1 MPHVGMQV
9 GHMCA
14 SQAEGRWTLP
24 TGAGCVCGGGGS
36 CVCISTP
43 LAMYGFRMSLF
54 LISHVMSKV

>member
-1 MPHVGMQV
+1 MPHVGVQV

-14 SQAEGRWTLP
+14 SQAEGRCP
-24 TGAGCVCGGGGS
+24 PGRGVCVAGGR